1 MSLLQ
6 SNKISGE
13 GRVPVGSAVQI
24 KLFRGARP
32 IQKFTFIKPFLVA
45 KNGRKSWRRCVKVDP
60 PWSRWKERPDRMYA
74 VYYTRAEKETRVE
87 RRIERK
93 KWHHSPKSGG
103 GDLDFIYNIQCAHER
118 EKKRALTFLLPGISS
133 GVSSLFCYRW
143 DDALIFDI
151 HTLTRILSLGG
162 F

>member
-1 MSLLQ
+1 MSHLQ

-60 PWSRWKERPDRMYA
+60 PPSLEREACMLYIIREQ
-74 VYYTRAEKETRVE
+74 RKTRVE

-93 KWHHSPKSGG
+93 KWHRSPKSGG
-103 GDLDFIYNIQCAHER
+103 DLDIIYNALER
-118 EKKRALTFLLPGISS
+118 EKKRALTFLLPGIST
-133 GVSSLFCYRW
+133 GVSSLFSA
-143 DDALIFDI
+143 DSGT
-151 HTLTRILSLGG
+151 TL
-162 F
+162 